1 MRNIKTSLWA
11 VTLGL
16 IITGQALA
24 QSVPDGIGPWDVGR
38 TTFTLV
44 DADRDDR
51 TFSVDVWYPVDPNDA
66 TDVPASVYDIVFTTI
81 ESAVALDGPPVSL
94 QAVRP
99 LIVFSH
105 GSNGIR
111 YQSYFLTEALASH
124 GFIVAAPDHAG
135 NTAADMLFGT
145 QAPIEQVILDRPRDI
160 SAVITAMLD
169 RNADPADAFAGRID
183 PVRIGVTG
191 HSFGGYTAFAM
202 AGANPDVPRDPR
214 VRAIVPLAPATLGF
228 SDTDL
233 AAVDLSTMIISGTDD
248 ITTPVE
254 PNTTRPWQLLS
265 SLNRYRADIITGG
278 HQSFTNICEI
288 AAALEAV
295 GIPPDVTSFILGAV
309 DEGCAPELIDIA
321 EAHRLTRL
329 YVASFMKHHLA
340 GETGYGRYLSPRYT
354 QTEQLPVNYFELPAV
369 LRPASLR

>member
-1 MRNIKTSLWA
+1 MKNIARLVACTLLLV
-11 VTLGL
+11 VTN
-16 IITGQALA
+16 QAIA
-24 QSVPDGIGPWDVGR
+24 QGAPDGIGPWDVGR

-44 DADRDDR
+44 DSAREDR
-51 TFSVDVWYPVDPNDA
+51 TFDVDVWYPVDPDDA
-66 TDVPASVYDIVFTTI
+66 IDVPYSSYNIVFTSI
-81 ESAVALDGPPVSL
+81 ESAVALDTPPVSA
-94 QAVRP
+94 QGVRP

-145 QAPIEQVILDRPRDI
+145 EDPVEQVILDRPRDI

-169 RNADPADAFAGRID
+169 RNAGADDAFAGRID
-183 PVRIGVTG
+183 PTRIGVTG

-214 VRAIVPLAPATLGF
+214 VRAIAPLAPATQGF
-228 SDTDL
+228 SETDL
-233 AAVDLSTMIISGTDD
+233 AAVDIPLMMVSGSLD
-248 ITTPVE
+248 ITTPVD
-254 PNTTRPWQLLS
+254 PNTTRPWQLSS
-265 SLNRYRADIITGG
+265 SLYRYRADIIDGG
-278 HQSFTNICEI
+278 HQSFTDICSI

-321 EAHRLTRL
+321 EAHQLTRL
-329 YVASFMKHHLA
+329 YVTSFMKYFVA
-340 GETGYGRYLSPRYT
+340 GETEFSRFLSPRYAISA
-354 QTEQLPVNYFELPAV
+354 ELAVDYFEFPAV
-369 LRPASLR
+369 LRPAPWR